1 MFGQLI
7 DAIRVDVGTS
17 KPAAQRRMISEPS
30 EPAGRIYCPDCGLA
44 QRLAPLPRHSIA
56 ACRRC
61 GATLLR
67 HVPSGI
73 MLALAMALAAGLLL
87 LPANLEPLLTVS
99 FEGAERQNL
108 MVTGMSALW
117 QSGFPLLGTL
127 VGALTVVTP
136 ILWLMA
142 LVPVLAV
149 LARGE
154 HRPWLGHLF
163 RYAEHLRRWSM
174 SEVYLLGALVAYTRI
189 QAVAGVQVALG
200 GWAFV
205 GFALLV
211 LLIDRVLDRQA
222 VWDAIGPGTAPN
234 AEGGAVIDCLDCR
247 RITADSAVG
256 ERCPRCG
263 ARLHRRKPNSLQRT
277 AAFAL
282 AAFLLYIPANAMPIL
297 QIVRFGRDD
306 PATIFSGVREL
317 LAADLWPLAAIV
329 FTASILVP
337 LLKLSGLTW
346 FLIAI
351 RLGATRAVMARTRL
365 YRFIEGIGRWSNIDV
380 FMLSI
385 LTALV
390 QFGAFTRVEAE
401 PGAVAFAGVVILTML
416 ASQSFDPRLMW
427 DRVGA
432 AA

>member
-1 MFGQLI
+1 M
-7 DAIRVDVGTS
+7 TS
-17 KPAAQRRMISEPS
+17 KPS

-44 QRLAPLPRHSIA
+44 QRLAPLPPHSIA
-56 ACRRC
+56 ACGRC

-67 HVPSGI
+67 RVPSGI
-73 MLALAMALAAGLLL
+73 ALALALAVAAGLLL

-108 MVTGMSALW
+108 MATGMSALW

-127 VGALTVVTP
+127 VGALTVATP
-136 ILWLMA
+136 ILWLAA
-142 LVPVLAV
+142 LIPVLTL

-154 HRPWLGHLF
+154 RRPWLGRLF

-189 QAVAGVQVALG
+189 QAVAGVEVALG
-200 GWAFV
+200 GCAFI

-211 LLIDRVLDRQA
+211 LLIDRVLDRHA
-222 VWDAIGPGTAPN
+222 AWDAIGPGVAPG
-234 AEGGAVIDCLDCR
+234 AEDGPVIDCLDCR
-247 RITADSAVG
+247 LIASVSAAG
-256 ERCPRCG
+256 GRCPRCG
-263 ARLHRRKPNSLQRT
+263 ALLHRRKPNSLQRT

-282 AAFLLYIPANAMPIL
+282 AALLLYIPANVMPIL
-297 QIVRFGRDD
+297 RIVRFGSDD

-317 LAADLWPLAAIV
+317 IAADLWPLALLV

-351 RLGATRAVMARTRL
+351 RLGATRAVMVRTRF

-390 QFGAFTRVEAE
+390 QFGALTRVEAE
-401 PGAVAFAGVVILTML
+401 PGAAAFAAVVVLTML

-427 DRVGA
+427 DRVGEA
-432 AA
+432 A